1 MNHTDKVLLSTLY
14 RTYAPSGSERN
25 MRSVVRIYL
34 EGIRQ
39 RCSISPEGVLYR
51 LEPGKPLVCAHMDQ
65 IGISPC
71 VRVEFETNGEPI
83 VKGFDAAGKQT
94 NLGADDKNGIF
105 IALKLIQSF
114 GKDINFI
121 FSVEEEIGGVCR
133 NFLRNFSK
141 ERTDSIPYALIFDRK
156 GRGDVIGTN
165 NGYCK
170 EDFENAVL
178 DIVDKFGYKRSTGT
192 FSDCDHISEFIPC
205 VNLSCGYYNAHT
217 ANEYTVLPELE
228 NALSLGRALIQNLG
242 KRSFERPGSLFTPW
256 GRELE
261 WWESESE
268 YDR

>member
-14 RTYAPSGSERN
+14 RTYAPSGSE
-25 MRSVVRIYL
+25 VRIRNIIMTHL
-34 EGIRQ
+34 ESMYQ
-39 RCSISPEGVLYR
+39 LYSVSSEGVVYR

-71 VRVEFETNGEPI
+71 VRVEFETKGEPI
-83 VKGFDAAGKQT
+83 VRGFDAVSKQT

-141 ERTDSIPYALIFDRK
+141 ERTDSIPYALIFDRR
-156 GRGDVIGTN
+156 GGGDVIGTN

-178 DIVDKFGYKRSTGT
+178 DIADTFGYKRSTGT
-192 FSDCDHISEFIPC
+192 FSDCDHISEFVPC

-217 ANEYTVLPELE
+217 AREYTVLPELE
-228 NALSLGRALIQNLG
+228 NALNLGRALIQGLG
-242 KRSFERPGSLFTPW
+242 KRSFERPEPMPVS
-256 GRELE
+256 
-261 WWESESE
+261 WWEGENE
-268 YDR
+268 YDG

>member
-1 MNHTDKVLLSTLY
+1 MRYRDKILLLTLY
-14 RTYAPSGSERN
+14 RTYAPSGNEALMRN
-25 MRSVVRIYL
+25 VVTKYLKSTYQPYSVSCEKMV
-34 EGIRQ
+34 
-39 RCSISPEGVLYR
+39 YR
-51 LEPGKPLVCAHMDQ
+51 LELGKPLICAHMDH
-65 IGISPC
+65 IDISPC
-71 VRVEFETNGEPI
+71 VKVEFETNGEQI
-83 VKGFDAAGKQT
+83 VKGFNAAGKQT

-105 IALKLIQSF
+105 IALKLIQLF
-114 GKDINFI
+114 GNDINFI

-133 NFLRNFSK
+133 DFLRNFSK

-178 DIVDKFGYKRSTGT
+178 DIADKFGYKRSTGM

-228 NALSLGRALIQNLG
+228 NALNLGRALIQGLG
-242 KRSFERPGSLFTPW
+242 NRSFERPGSLFTPW

-261 WWESESE
+261 WWESENE
-268 YDR
+268 YDG

>member
-39 RCSISPEGVLYR
+39 RCSISPEGVVYR
-51 LEPGKPLVCAHMDQ
+51 LEPGRPLVCAHMDQ

-71 VRVEFETNGEPI
+71 VRVEFKTEGKPI
-83 VKGFDAAGKQT
+83 VRGFDAAGKQT

-133 NFLRNFSK
+133 DFLRNFSK

-156 GRGDVIGTN
+156 GGGDVIGTN

-178 DIVDKFGYKRSTGT
+178 DIADTFGYKRSIGT

-228 NALSLGRALIQNLG
+228 NALSLGRVLIQGLG
-242 KRSFERPGSLFTPW
+242 SRSFERPESMPAS
-256 GRELE
+256 
-261 WWESESE
+261 WWWKDE
-268 YDR
+268 YYG

>member
-1 MNHTDKVLLSTLY
+1 MKQRDKALLSTLY
-14 RTYAPSGSERN
+14 RTYAPSGNERN
-25 MRSVVRIYL
+25 MRIVVRIYL

-39 RCSISPEGVLYR
+39 RYSISPEGVLYR
-51 LEPGKPLVCAHMDQ
+51 LEPGKPLICAHMDH
-65 IGISPC
+65 IDISPC
-71 VRVEFETNGEPI
+71 VRVEFETKGEPI
-83 VKGFDAAGKQT
+83 VRGFDAAGKQT

-133 NFLRNFSK
+133 EFLQGFSE
-141 ERTDSIPYALIFDRK
+141 ERTNSIPYGLIFDRR
-156 GRGDVIGTN
+156 GGGDVIGTSN
-165 NGYCK
+165 AYC
-170 EDFENAVL
+170 EGDFEDAVL
-178 DIVDKFGYKRSTGT
+178 DIAEKFGYRRSTGT

-228 NALSLGRALIQNLG
+228 NALSLGRALIQGLG
-242 KRSFERPGSLFTPW
+242 NRSFERPGSLFTSW

-261 WWESESE
+261 WWEDENE
-268 YDR
+268 YNG

>member
-25 MRSVVRIYL
+25 MRSVVRIALAGMQQY
-34 EGIRQ
+34 
-39 RCSISPEGVLYR
+39 CSISPEGVVYR

-65 IGISPC
+65 IGIRPC
-71 VRVEFETNGEPI
+71 VSVEFETKGEPI
-83 VKGFDAAGKQT
+83 VRGFDAAGKQT

-133 NFLRNFSK
+133 EFLQGFSE
-141 ERTDSIPYALIFDRK
+141 ERTNSIPYGLIFDRK
-156 GRGDVIGTN
+156 GGGDVIGTSN
-165 NGYCK
+165 AYC
-170 EDFENAVL
+170 EGDFEDAVL
-178 DIVDKFGYKRSTGT
+178 DIAEKFGYRRSTGT

-217 ANEYTVLPELE
+217 AGEYTVLPELE
-228 NALSLGRALIQNLG
+228 NAVNLGHALIRGLG
-242 KRSFERPGSLFTPW
+242 TTFFKRPESMPAS
-256 GRELE
+256 
-261 WWESESE
+261 WWWKDE
-268 YDR
+268 YYG